1 MIRFTLSCDNDHR
14 FDSWFAS
21 AAAYDTLDRAGMLA
35 CAVCGSA
42 QVSKA
47 MMAPAVTTDRLD
59 ARSLS
64 APASPAEQALADL
77 RRKVEEGSEYVG
89 LSFAAEARAMHDGDT
104 PERAIWGEA
113 RADEARRL
121 IEDGVPVAALPFG
134 PRKRTN

>member
-21 AAAYDTLDRAGMLA
+21 AAAFDTLDRAGMLA

-42 QVSKA
+42 KVHKA
-47 MMAPAVTTDRLD
+47 LMAPAVTTDRPD
-59 ARSLS
+59 ARPLS